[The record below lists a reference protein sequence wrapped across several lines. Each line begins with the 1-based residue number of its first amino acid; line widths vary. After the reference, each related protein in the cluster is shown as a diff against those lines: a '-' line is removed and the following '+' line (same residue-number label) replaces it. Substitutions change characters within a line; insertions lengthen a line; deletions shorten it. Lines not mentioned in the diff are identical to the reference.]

1 MKNGI
6 IPLRMSPEKP
16 TSQTKICPTCG
27 TRLADNATRC
37 LVCGSEFTPRV
48 EAKSRKSVQ
57 GARMPE
63 IRLSL
68 PLALALLV
76 LILGL
81 GAGGVFAGLQFTGNI
96 TVPTV
101 VPTITETPTA
111 TPTPTETLTP
121 TPSPT
126 FTPLPPIDYVV
137 QANDTCSGIA
147 LVFGVSVQ
155 SIIIENNL
163 SSTCFLTP
171 GTTLKIPRPT
181 PTPAPQATSTLTGV
195 DATKAAC
202 QTDRYTVQAND
213 TLSSIAGAYNVPQ
226 QAIKDWNGMTSDQVF
241 FGTTITI
248 PLCARAA
255 TPGPTP
261 TPTPAPPYPPPPLL
275 LPADGAPFT
284 LANNTVTLQWA
295 SIGVLR
301 ENEAYMVVVED
312 VTAGTDRRLVDYV
325 LDTKFIVPVS
335 FRPLENV
342 AHVLRWWVAP
352 VRQSGTDSNG
362 NPVWASAGST
372 SLQRVFTWSG
382 SAPAATP
389 TP

>member
-57 GARMPE
+57 GSRMPE

-68 PLALALLV
+68 PLALTLLV

-163 SSTCFLTP
+163 SST
-171 GTTLKIPRPT
+171 
-181 PTPAPQATSTLTGV
+181 
-195 DATKAAC
+195 
-202 QTDRYTVQAND
+202 
-213 TLSSIAGAYNVPQ
+213 
-226 QAIKDWNGMTSDQVF
+226 
-241 FGTTITI
+241 
-248 PLCARAA
+248 
-255 TPGPTP
+255 
-261 TPTPAPPYPPPPLL
+261 
-275 LPADGAPFT
+275 
-284 LANNTVTLQWA
+284 
-295 SIGVLR
+295 
-301 ENEAYMVVVED
+301 
-312 VTAGTDRRLVDYV
+312 
-325 LDTKFIVPVS
+325 
-335 FRPLENV
+335 
-342 AHVLRWWVAP
+342 
-352 VRQSGTDSNG
+352 
-362 NPVWASAGST
+362 
-372 SLQRVFTWSG
+372 
-382 SAPAATP
+382 
-389 TP
+389 